1 MSVGNAGASSRNNK
15 LDMQQRRMNNKQEV
29 IMTES
34 TSSSAVSISSMD
46 AANTNDNKKY
56 FYLTHNAVQKL
67 PNYQYHGADLS
78 LLYKYILSPL
88 ASWCVDNITPTWLA
102 PNAITSIG
110 LCWMIL
116 SYGVI
121 WYYCPGLYEA
131 NTDIINNTTTSAAS
145 SSASSAVP
153 SAAVPSAIFLL
164 NGCAMLIYQTLDNM
178 DGKQARKTGSSSPLG
193 LLFDHGCDALNS
205 IFGSANWIVAMGLLP
220 GRVNDLLGGEGGV
233 NNIQNKSL
241 LSELL
246 GGDAII
252 ATVLILAPM
261 IPFFV
266 ATWEHY
272 FTGKLILPIFNG
284 PSEGLV
290 MGASLSFISYF
301 YGPMIWQQTTV
312 TDGAIAFLEGRGMT
326 SLSFLEGR
334 VRNLDIIVLSALI
347 ALIQEVLGKIPFVI
361 RTYGQAAVRALLPH
375 IAFVVST
382 VVIISVDSTILLRIP
397 RTMLHLISGVFVEQ
411 TTQLMLDHMVEE
423 RYAVFRWSLLPHV
436 FLASILTSGV
446 VQLSS
451 DSVDIYCIMY
461 TTGLWI
467 YLVLKIKV
475 LVSEICDVLGI
486 WCFDIVS
493 PHPKRKKD

>member
-15 LDMQQRRMNNKQEV
+15 LDMQQHRMDNKQV

-34 TSSSAVSISSMD
+34 STSSSSVSSMD
-46 AANTNDNKKY
+46 AANNGRSKKY
-56 FYLTHNAVQKL
+56 YYLTPNAVQKL
-67 PNYQYHGADLS
+67 PKYQYHGADLS

-88 ASWCVDNITPTWLA
+88 AGWCVDNVTPTWLA

-121 WYYCPGLYEA
+121 WYHCPGLYEA
-131 NTDIINNTTTSAAS
+131 NTDIINTATTSAAS
-145 SSASSAVP
+145 S
-153 SAAVPSAIFLL
+153 AVPSAIFLL

-220 GRVNDLLGGEGGV
+220 GRVNDLLGEGEEAV

-241 LSELL
+241 LSEFL

-290 MGASLSFISYF
+290 MGASLSFLSYF

-347 ALIQEVLGKIPFVI
+347 ALIQEVLSKIPFVI
-361 RTYGQAAVRALLPH
+361 RSYGQTAVRALLPH
-375 IAFVVST
+375 IVFVVST
-382 VVIISVDSTILLRIP
+382 VVIISIDSTILLRIP

-423 RYAVFRWSLLPHV
+423 RYAAFRWPLLPQV
-436 FLASILTSGV
+436 ILASILTAG

-451 DSVDIYCIMY
+451 DSVDIYCITY